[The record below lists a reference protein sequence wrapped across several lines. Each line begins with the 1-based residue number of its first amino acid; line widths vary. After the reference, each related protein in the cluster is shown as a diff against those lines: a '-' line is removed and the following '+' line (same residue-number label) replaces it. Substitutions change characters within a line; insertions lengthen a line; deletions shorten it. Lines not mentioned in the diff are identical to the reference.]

1 MRSDL
6 KIKINLLLGTWYGS
20 TMLTTGLLLGTSS
33 FGQQINKDHILSA
46 SAHYGFILPHHG
58 SMQYLING
66 HTPGFEI
73 NYIKPSHGEKKWER
87 IYHYPEIGL
96 NLFFISLSNPSQ
108 LGDGMALS
116 PFINFN
122 LNHGKRFQIMMK
134 WTTSVGYMTK
144 KFDRLENHK
153 NTVVGSNFNM
163 YANLRFNAVYN
174 FSPSLRMEMGLGMS
188 HFSNG
193 ASSMPNLG
201 INIPTLDL
209 GFGYHFNAENTHPVW
224 DTFSIPPKTSRVAFY
239 AGMGINSIDPPGS
252 QKYGGYTLSANYERK
267 RGNKNRWCGG
277 LELSFNSSYL
287 AEFRQ
292 DSTVHLTS
300 DLQNLQV
307 GVKGG
312 YALII
317 GRLFIPI
324 EMGCYLYSMKKSNGP
339 IFHRI
344 GTRVQVNDHLVV
356 GVTLKTHW
364 AKADFFELCLGYTMK
379 EKVMKIKRRPIVLE
393 K

>member
-1 MRSDL
+1 MFLFSRNIIQ
-6 KIKINLLLGTWYGS
+6 KKLLILCGCFP
-20 TMLTTGLLLGTSS
+20 LLVC
-33 FGQQINKDHILSA
+33 GQEKNNDYILS
-46 SAHYGFILPHHG
+46 SCAHYGFILPHHG
-58 SMQYLING
+58 SMQYLIEG
-66 HTPGFEI
+66 HTPGFEL
-73 NYIKPSHGEKKWER
+73 NYIKPTHGEKKWQR
-87 IYHYPEIGL
+87 IYHYPEIGV
-96 NLFFISLSNPSQ
+96 NLFYIALSNPTQ
-108 LGDGMALS
+108 LGDGMAIS

-122 LNHGKRFQIMMK
+122 LNHGKRFHLKMR

-153 NTVVGSNFNM
+153 NTVIGSHFNM
-163 YANLRFNAVYN
+163 YANLRFNADYDLTDK
-174 FSPSLRMEMGLGMS
+174 LRIEMGLGMS

-209 GFGYHFNAENTHPVW
+209 GLGYHFNTKNVKLVL
-224 DTFSIPPKTSRVAFY
+224 DTFSIPAKTSRLAFY
-239 AGMGINSIDPPGS
+239 AGAGVNSIDPPGS
-252 QKYGGYTLSANYERK
+252 QRYGAYTLSANYERK
-267 RGNKNRWCGG
+267 RGNKNRWSGG
-277 LELSFNSSYL
+277 AEISFNSSYI

-292 DSTVHLTS
+292 DTTVHMTS

-307 GVKGG
+307 GIKAG

-324 EMGCYLYSMKKSNGP
+324 EMGGYIYSMKKSNGP
-339 IFHRI
+339 LFHRI

-364 AKADFFELCLGYTMK
+364 AKADFFELCLGYTLK
-379 EKVMKIKRRPIVLE
+379 EHALKTKGIKY
-393 K
+393 

>member
-6 KIKINLLLGTWYGS
+6 KIKINLLLGTLY
-20 TMLTTGLLLGTSS
+20 LVLCTSS
-33 FGQQINKDHILSA
+33 FGQQTNNDFIISTCG
-46 SAHYGFILPHHG
+46 HYGFILPHHG

-73 NYIKPSHGEKKWER
+73 NYIKPTHGEKKWQR

-96 NLFFISLSNPSQ
+96 NFFYIALSNPTQ

-122 LNHGKRFQIMMK
+122 LNHGKRFHLQMK

-153 NTVVGSNFNM
+153 NTVIGSNFNM
-163 YANLRFNAVYN
+163 YANLRLNAAYYISEN
-174 FSPSLRMEMGLGMS
+174 FRMEIGLGMS

-193 ASSMPNLG
+193 ASNMPNLG

-209 GFGYHFNAENTHPVW
+209 GLGYHFNTKSVTVVL
-224 DTFSIPPKTSRVAFY
+224 DTFSIPQKTGRLAFY
-239 AGMGINSIDPPGS
+239 AGAGINSIDPPGS
-252 QKYGGYTLSANYERK
+252 KKYGGYTLSANYERK
-267 RGNKNRWCGG
+267 RGNKNRWSGG
-277 LELSFNSSYL
+277 LELSFNSSYI

-292 DSTVHLTS
+292 DTVVQLSS

-307 GVKGG
+307 GLKAG
-312 YALII
+312 YALVI

-324 EMGCYLYSMKKSNGP
+324 EMGYYLYSMKKSNGP

-364 AKADFFELCLGYTMK
+364 AKADFFELCVGYTLK
-379 EKVMKIKRRPIVLE
+379 EKNLGKKLDGPRYF
-393 K
+393 